1 MFVSCRLH
9 AYSYVYLL
17 CLFFLMIRRPPRS
30 TRTDTLFP
38 YTTLF
43 RSLLA
48 HAKPSHRL
56 NARLMKV
63 LHRHPEHAPGI
74 SRYIA
79 AYAKLP
85 DVLAKEIES
94 YVSANELY
102 HAVNAQLLRSCLGR
116 CPPGVTASLGKI
128 CVDRLL
134 RPKPSF
140 ITLPPSSQE

>member
-1 MFVSCRLH
+1 
-9 AYSYVYLL
+9 
-17 CLFFLMIRRPPRS
+17 
-30 TRTDTLFP
+30 
-38 YTTLF
+38 
-43 RSLLA
+43 
-48 HAKPSHRL
+48 
-56 NARLMKV
+56 MKV

-116 CPPGVTASLGKI
+116 CPPGGTASLGKI
-128 CVDRLL
+128 CVHRLL
-134 RPKPSF
+134 RPRPGL
-140 ITLPPSSQE
+140 IQLQPSSKGALIGWALSAKVSGRAASRERVVEFGES